1 MSNWFS
7 HYSFNNSIS
16 LSYPVMETI
25 SRKLFIQQCLG
36 LGALASLSFA
46 PVTAWAEEQRNDD
59 FFKTVVAANEQEV
72 GKLLKSLPAEMIE
85 VRRRAGYDL
94 ANLVAAYCEPTSS
107 FYQND
112 ELVGAMSKIIR
123 FLLKAQHADGTL
135 DLGNLASPPDT
146 AFILEPLTAAA
157 TILKLNDRDSL
168 NEVKAQ
174 LKTFI
179 VKAGEALRTGGVH
192 TPNHRWVVSAALAK
206 INALYP
212 NPGYVKR
219 IHEWLAEGVYCDD
232 EGNYLER
239 SMNYSVV
246 IDRALITM
254 AHLLPMPS
262 LFGPVR
268 KNLELVYIHCE
279 PNGELVTVDSR
290 RQDQFAPIDILYFYH
305 AYRFMAILDNQPVWA
320 AITRYIESLPG
331 FADRVLNDLLVTFLE
346 DPLYKKP
353 LPTPRPPSVHFEV
366 FYKHTNLVRIRR
378 ADTTT
383 TLFGGT
389 DFPIIIASGRSNSPN
404 FFSFRKGAAILKYM
418 RLSTDFFNTGYFH
431 SQGIRQEA
439 GRYILHQKIE
449 APYYQPLPAQY
460 RKANGD
466 YTLSPSTDGRFWN
479 KMDFSHRPQSNIK
492 ALETTLTVHE
502 TNGKNELTIRVA
514 SEAGVR
520 VTLELCFKEGGVLTG
535 VSPQD
540 GSTDNFFLKSG
551 VGQYSVGADT
561 IQFGPGVY
569 QHGKTTGLEGELYS
583 SHFGSL
589 RTAGMR
595 VYLTGLAPF
604 VHAITIG

>member
-1 MSNWFS
+1 
-7 HYSFNNSIS
+7 
-16 LSYPVMETI
+16 METI
-25 SRKLFIQQCLG
+25 SRKAFIQHCLG
-36 LGALASLSFA
+36 LGTLAGLPFLPA
-46 PVTAWAEEQRNDD
+46 TAWAEERVDDD
-59 FFKTVVAANEQEV
+59 FYKKIVVANEQEV
-72 GKLLKSLPAEMIE
+72 AKLLKSLTAEITE

-94 ANLVAAYCEPTSS
+94 SNLAAAFCETTST
-107 FYQND
+107 FYQNE
-112 ELVGAMSKIIR
+112 ELIRGMSKIIR
-123 FLLKAQHADGTL
+123 FLLKAQHTDGTL
-135 DLGNLASPPDT
+135 DFGNLASPPDT

-157 TILKLNDRDSL
+157 TILKHTNQASLND
-168 NEVKAQ
+168 VKAQ

-212 NPGYVKR
+212 DTGYVKR
-219 IHEWLAEGVYCDD
+219 IHEWLAEGVYIDD

-254 AHLLPMPS
+254 ASLLPMPS

-268 KNLELVYIHCE
+268 KNLDLVYVHCE

-290 RQDQFAPIDILYFYH
+290 RQDQYAPIGILNFYH
-305 AYRFMAILDNQPVWA
+305 EYRFMAIHDNKPEWA
-320 AITRYIESLPG
+320 AITRYIETLPG
-331 FADRVLNDLLVTFLE
+331 FTDRVLNDLLAVFLE
-346 DPLYKKP
+346 EPLYKKP
-353 LPTPRPPSVHFEV
+353 LPTPKAPSVNFEV
-366 FYKHTNLVRIRR
+366 FYRHTNLVRIRR
-378 ADTTT
+378 SDTTT

-418 RLSTDFFNTGYFH
+418 RLSTDFFSTGYFH
-431 SQGIRQEA
+431 SQGVRHEA

-466 YTLSPSTDGRFWN
+466 YAHSQSTDGRFWN

-492 ALETTLTVHE
+492 TLETTITAHE
-502 TNGKNELTIRVA
+502 TTGRNELTVRVT
-514 SEAGVR
+514 SEAGVH
-520 VTLELCFKEGGVLTG
+520 VTLELCFKEGGTLTG

-540 GSTDNFFLKSG
+540 GSADNFFLKNG
-551 VGQYSVGADT
+551 MGQYTTGADT

-569 QHGKTTGLEGELYS
+569 HHGKTTGLEGELYS

-589 RTAGMR
+589 RTTGMH
-595 VYLTGLAPF
+595 VYLTGITPF
-604 VHAITIG
+604 EHTITIG